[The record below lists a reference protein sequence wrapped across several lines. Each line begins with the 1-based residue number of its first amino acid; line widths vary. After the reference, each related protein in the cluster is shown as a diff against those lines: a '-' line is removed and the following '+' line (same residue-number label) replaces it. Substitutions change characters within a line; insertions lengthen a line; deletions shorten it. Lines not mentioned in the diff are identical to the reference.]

1 MTTRQKIHE
10 DVIRDSIGAF
20 KDHGIVK
27 RSEGRWLL
35 MKRRADGSLD
45 GIMATEVVCLEG
57 GKLYVGGD
65 PFPVIFAYCTDP
77 PVERVRWLG
86 SHNDMRYVAEKASIG
101 FGSGELVHTYD
112 PDIAIHDLNELA
124 KEFDERDESF
134 PDHPFLVGLR
144 ELHARVYDGHPELV
158 GALRE
163 LGSDTDCYGFVEE
176 RHHLG
181 ITTSV
186 RVYCAWAAL
195 RRLWELLK
203 EEI

>member
-1 MTTRQKIHE
+1 MTTRQQEHDRSIA
-10 DVIRDSIGAF
+10 DSIESF

-35 MKRRADGSLD
+35 MKRRADGTLD

-65 PFPVIFAYCTDP
+65 TFPVIFAYCTDP
-77 PVERVRWLG
+77 PIERVRWLG
-86 SHNDMRYVAEKASIG
+86 SHNDLRYVAEKASIG
-101 FGSGELVHTYD
+101 FGSQELVRTYD

-124 KEFDERDESF
+124 KEFAERDDCP
-134 PDHPFLVGLR
+134 PDHPMLVGLR
-144 ELHARVYDGHPELV
+144 ELHARAHDGHAELF

-163 LGSDTDCYGFVEE
+163 LGSDTDCYGFVED
-176 RHHLG
+176 RYYLG
-181 ITTSV
+181 MTVST

-203 EEI
+203 AEV